1 MIKKLWTAY
10 TSLFKVATLVEVVEQ
25 EMLQATREA
34 EQARITIRN
43 HEFQLHMAKARMAAL
58 TAWND
63 HATQR

>member
-1 MIKKLWTAY
+1 MIKKLWNSYAG
-10 TSLFKVATLVEVVEQ
+10 LFKAPALHEVVEH

-58 TAWND
+58 TAWNNN
-63 HATQR
+63 APQS